1 MGMDIE
7 ILEILKNIQNDIKE
21 IKSSQNETCKK
32 INNIESQQGELK
44 TLITELEPKN
54 ANRHIEISN
63 KIDEVSQ
70 RVDLLRQDFNKVEV
84 VTSQNSFEIQYLKAV
99 K

>member
-1 MGMDIE
+1 MDKE
-7 ILEILKNIQNDIKE
+7 ILEAMRTIMKE
-21 IKSSQNETCKK
+21 
-32 INNIESQQGELK
+32 ELK
-44 TLITELEPKN
+44 PILSKLDNLNNEVKDLKDGQQHIKALITELEPKN

-63 KIDEVSQ
+63 KIGEVSQ